1 MNLVLQGSLGY
12 AAGTW
17 AGLTLASPWQYWSLG
32 LLGFFLLAAGAW
44 DRRKGKALLQLAFLG
59 CLFCAGGLQA
69 GLRVPAARRMAP
81 LQGRTVAM
89 TGRVVPGSVV
99 RTRQGGMAF
108 LLNEE
113 RGRVRVFLQ
122 KASFPLQVGR
132 VQVTG
137 SFLPPEGFYNP
148 GCQRPEERAAIQGEG
163 GKLQSD
169 GNHFQ
174 ILTAVPSW
182 QDRIWL
188 WGEAFR
194 RPLRQSMVPGESALL
209 EGMLLGGSGQISPEV
224 LRLFQRCGLSHLLS
238 VSGSHVALLLGL
250 LTGTASFLRIPRKAA
265 LPFLGLILAGYG
277 VLCGLRASVCR
288 AVILGLGTLWGKA
301 GRRRAEST
309 AFLGLAGILLLS
321 WHPWW
326 ILDPGFQLSFSAAL
340 GLMTLRQP
348 AAEGLE
354 HFLPGLLA
362 RGLAVPISAQLLSL
376 PFLVHHF
383 HMLSLVSLLANLLLV
398 PLLSF
403 CLTGSTVGA
412 LLGMAGLD
420 FLSRPMLAG
429 VSCLL
434 RFALWAGKWIA
445 QLPGTQL
452 VTGSPS
458 PWLWPLYL
466 LLVLGLLGKGWFLPR
481 RERLR
486 RWTLAAAGT
495 ALCLE
500 MLLPRFRQQPFTAY
514 FLDVGQGDCAV
525 LVTPEREII
534 LVDTGGLNGKF
545 DPGERILVPF
555 LRYLGAEKVDLV
567 LLSHGH
573 QDHAGGLAG
582 LVRWLPV
589 NELMIT
595 QEKGSKYVKNV
606 LYDRKLREN
615 VKIVYKIQTN
625 QKIRRKKSILEIVEA
640 PKTQNEGGEE
650 NENSAI
656 VRVSCQGRSILFT
669 GDAPAGTELA
679 AAQKPIRSD
688 VLKVAHHGSKTSSE
702 AEFLT
707 AAAPRLAVISAGR
720 RNRFGHPHPETLD
733 RLEQFGIPL
742 ARTDQEGAIKVI
754 FDEWG
759 PVWYSYRWQQ
769 DCF

>member
-1 MNLVLQGSLGY
+1 MNLVLQGSLSYG
-12 AAGTW
+12 AGTW
-17 AGLTLASPWQYWSLG
+17 AGLTLAGPWPCWILG
-32 LLGFFLLAAGAW
+32 LLGCTLWAAGVW
-44 DRRKGKALLQLAFLG
+44 KHRKGKVFLQLAFLG
-59 CLFCAGGLQA
+59 FLFCAGGLQA

-81 LQGRTVAM
+81 LQERTV
-89 TGRVVPGSVV
+89 TLIGRVVPGSVV

-108 LLNEE
+108 LLDEE
-113 RGRVRVFLQ
+113 RGRVRVFLK

-132 VQVTG
+132 VEVTG
-137 SFLPPEGFYNP
+137 WFLPPDGFYNP

-169 GNHFQ
+169 SAHFR
-174 ILTAVPSW
+174 LLSGEPSW
-182 QDRIWL
+182 QDKIWL

-194 RPLRQSMVPGESALL
+194 RPLRQTMDPEISALL
-209 EGMLLGGSGQISPEV
+209 EGMLLGGSSQISPEV

-250 LTGTASFLRIPRKAA
+250 LTGTASFFRIPRKAA
-265 LPFLGLILAGYG
+265 LPLLGLLLVGYG

-288 AVILGLGTLWGKA
+288 ALILGLGTLWGNTN
-301 GRRRAEST
+301 RHRAEGT

-348 AAEGLE
+348 VAKGLDQ
-354 HFLPGLLA
+354 FLPGILA
-362 RGLAVPISAQLLSL
+362 KGLAVPISAQLLSL

-403 CLTGSTVGA
+403 CLTGSTAGA

-420 FLSRPMLAG
+420 FLAGPVLAG

-434 RFALWAGKWIA
+434 RLALWAGEWIA
-445 QLPGTQL
+445 RLPGTQL

-458 PWLWPLYL
+458 PWLWPLYFL
-466 LLVLGLLGKGWFLPR
+466 MVLGLLGKGWFLPR

-486 RWTLAAAGT
+486 RWTLAAAST

-500 MLLPRFRQQPFTAY
+500 LLLPHFRQQPFTVY

-582 LVRWLPV
+582 LARWLPV
-589 NELMIT
+589 NELMIA
-595 QEKGSKYVKNV
+595 QGKDSKYVKNV
-606 LYDRKLREN
+606 LCDRKLREN
-615 VKIVYKIQTN
+615 IKIVYKIQTN

-656 VRVSCQGRSILFT
+656 VRVSCGGRSILFT
-669 GDAPAGTELA
+669 GDAPAETELA

-688 VLKVAHHGSKTSSE
+688 VLKVSHHGSKTSSD
-702 AEFLT
+702 AGFLA
-707 AAAPRLAVISAGR
+707 AAAPRLAVVSAGR

-754 FDEWG
+754 IDEWG